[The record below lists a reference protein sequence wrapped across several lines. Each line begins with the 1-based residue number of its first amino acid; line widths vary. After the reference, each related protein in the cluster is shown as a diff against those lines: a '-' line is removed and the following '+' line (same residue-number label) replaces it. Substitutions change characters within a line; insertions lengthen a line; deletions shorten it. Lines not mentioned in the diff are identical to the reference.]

1 MFDAVRNN
9 KTIIQIFLAL
19 ITLPFAFWGVDSYIR
34 NADHNAEAASVGG
47 STISQ
52 QEFQQALREQQERL
66 RAAMRDVN
74 PALLDT
80 PDLRRAVIDSLVNQ
94 RLLAEFANKSR
105 LNVSDAQLIQF
116 ITSVPQLQENGKFSR
131 QRYEAV
137 VAAQNMSKDMFEA
150 RLRRDMVMQQAMSVV
165 TDTSLP
171 VQAGAERWI
180 ATQLEQRDIAEAV
193 LRPEQYE
200 SKVVLAGDAVAKF
213 YESNKKQFESP
224 EQLKVEFVVLSQA
237 QIAEQVVVAE
247 EDIKKAYEVQR
258 DRTKQ
263 PETRRASHILITAA
277 KNASE
282 AEVKAAQEKAA
293 ELLAQLKKSPGD
305 FEKLARQNSQDPGSA
320 AKGGD
325 LDWFGR
331 GMMVKAFE
339 EAVFA
344 LKEGQLSDVVR
355 SDFGFHIIRLTGIRA
370 ERARSYEEMKAE
382 LAADLKRQAAAKKYA
397 ESAEGFTNVVY
408 EQSDSLKPAVE
419 KYKLQLQQSEWI
431 RKGGTAPPPLNNPK
445 LLAALFADDAV
456 KNKRNTEAVEVA
468 PNTLVAAHVIEHKPA
483 ALQPLESVKGFIE
496 KILVR
501 QEAAKLV
508 AKEGESILASLR
520 KGEKSAA
527 PSWGAVHSISR
538 AVAPQMTADA
548 VRAVFTTTG
557 KSASPAYAGVAVPG
571 GGFALY
577 RIDSV
582 KPYVASGEEPPTA
595 KALRQRYT
603 QLLTEHELQA
613 WVESLKSRYPV
624 KISKAI
630 LESAK

>member
-1 MFDAVRNN
+1 
-9 KTIIQIFLAL
+9 
-19 ITLPFAFWGVDSYIR
+19 
-34 NADHNAEAASVGG
+34 
-47 STISQ
+47 
-52 QEFQQALREQQERL
+52 
-66 RAAMRDVN
+66 
-74 PALLDT
+74 
-80 PDLRRAVIDSLVNQ
+80 
-94 RLLAEFANKSR
+94 
-105 LNVSDAQLIQF
+105 
-116 ITSVPQLQENGKFSR
+116 
-131 QRYEAV
+131 
-137 VAAQNMSKDMFEA
+137 
-150 RLRRDMVMQQAMSVV
+150 
-165 TDTSLP
+165 
-171 VQAGAERWI
+171 
-180 ATQLEQRDIAEAV
+180 
-193 LRPEQYE
+193 
-200 SKVVLAGDAVAKF
+200 
-213 YESNKKQFESP
+213 
-224 EQLKVEFVVLSQA
+224 
-237 QIAEQVVVAE
+237 
-247 EDIKKAYEVQR
+247 VQR

-282 AEVKAAQEKAA
+282 AEVKAAQAKAA

-397 ESAEGFTNVVY
+397 ELAEGFTNVVY

-548 VRAVFTTTG
+548 VRAVFTTVIQSG
-557 KSASPAYAGVAVPG
+557 SPAYAGVAVPG